1 MDYSLLIGV
10 VRRKFG
16 VVDLEAGITQKL
28 DNLGQDENGAFHAAT
43 VEGPGS
49 YFMGIIDIL
58 QEWIF
63 EKKMERFLKTYVR
76 REDPDGLSAIRPDLY
91 QERCM
96 QRAVNEV
103 FEGLDEDVS
112 SSVQHSAVPENVAK
126 KSRVDRRFSV
136 TPISKSPTASGAA
149 VLSPFAE
156 EAASYET
163 RMLSKG
169 NIQDESNMDTRIQS
183 SSVHAEL

>member
-16 VVDLEAGITQKL
+16 VVDLEAGTLQKL

-49 YFMGIIDIL
+49 YYMGIIDIL
-58 QEWIF
+58 QEWNF
-63 EKKMERFLKTYVR
+63 EKKLERFLKIYFK

-91 QERCM
+91 QERFM

-103 FEGLDEDVS
+103 FEGLDGNESDV
-112 SSVQHSAVPENVAK
+112 QQSAFSENTSK

-136 TPISKSPTASGAA
+136 TPISKSPTAAGTS
-149 VLSPFAE
+149 VMSPFAE
-156 EAASYET
+156 EAASYES
-163 RMLSKG
+163 RVSSKG
-169 NIQDESNMDTRIQS
+169 SIQNESSFDTRVKS
-183 SSVHAEL
+183 PSVHTDL